1 MTAALSKL
9 ITEDQPFPAILSKE
23 LNSPENFEL
32 YNELITADDKY
43 HLLELI
49 NVAI

>member
-1 MTAALSKL
+1 MTTALSKL

-23 LNSPENFEL
+23 LNNPKNFEL
-32 YNELITADDKY
+32 YKELIIADDKC

>member
-23 LNSPENFEL
+23 LNNPKNFEL
-32 YNELITADDKY
+32 YKGLIIADDKY